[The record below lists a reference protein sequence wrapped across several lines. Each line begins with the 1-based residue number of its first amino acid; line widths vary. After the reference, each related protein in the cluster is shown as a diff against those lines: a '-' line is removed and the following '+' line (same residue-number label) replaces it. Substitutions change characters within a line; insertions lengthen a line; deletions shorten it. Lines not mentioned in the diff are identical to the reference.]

1 MIIAHAHHAFI
12 VSLLQLDTAIHD
24 RSSVFG
30 INKVSVQPRIF
41 KGFTTLDHS
50 QKAIV
55 RQSSDTTIQYHILIV
70 SRKGKKLLF
79 FHSDA
84 AIATTHSELQEHPH
98 L

>member
-1 MIIAHAHHAFI
+1 MIAP
-12 VSLLQLDTAIHD
+12 VS
-24 RSSVFG
+24 VG
-30 INKVSVQPRIF
+30 ISKASVQPRIF

-79 FHSDA
+79 FFHSDA